1 MGSKQKST
9 TTSNQTQT
17 AAPPSFTLPGLT
29 DVAQQVTN
37 AAATLPGLPAYSG
50 PMIAQP
56 NADMNSAAINA
67 YTGAA
72 GTAGQLA
79 GYAQGQLP
87 ALTAAPTFGSSVLP
101 TASFQ
106 PGTGGDLDA
115 AIRASIDPVFHA
127 LTTQIL
133 PGIKSDAL
141 ASGAYSGDRA
151 TAILPQMALHDAT
164 GQAENIAA
172 QLGYQ
177 GYQANEDRRMNA
189 FEQDQNRLQGNY
201 GMETA
206 RGLGTGNMMTDRMAQ
221 LPGLIDTI
229 MRMSAGQGDLLSQ
242 ASGLDTA
249 GRQASINDALA
260 RDQFSTT
267 RPFQGLDIA
276 SQLLAELS
284 GHYGTTTSNGTQ
296 TTVQKTGG
304 LGDIAQAV
312 LGAASLAGSF
322 LLPGSGQALGALG
335 ALGKGTGTMT
345 AGGPALAALFGG
357 H

>member
-17 AAPPSFTLPGLT
+17 AAPPTFTLPGLT
-29 DVAQQVTN
+29 NVADQVTQAAAGLGAIPAYNGPMVAQPD
-37 AAATLPGLPAYSG
+37 AG
-50 PMIAQP
+50 
-56 NADMNSAAINA
+56 MNLAAIDA
-67 YTGAA
+67 YKGAA
-72 GTAGQLA
+72 GTAGNLA
-79 GYAQGQLP
+79 NFAQGQLP
-87 ALTAAPTFGSSVLP
+87 ALTSAPTFGNSVLP
-101 TASFQ
+101 TGSFQ
-106 PGTGGDLDA
+106 MGTGGDLDA
-115 AIRASIDPVFHA
+115 AIKASIDPVFHA
-127 LTTQIL
+127 LTTQVL

-177 GYQANEDRRMNA
+177 GYQANEDRRLNA
-189 FEQDQNRLQGNY
+189 WNTDQNRLQQNFGL
-201 GMETA
+201 ETD
-206 RGLGTGNMMTDRMAQ
+206 RGLGTGNIMSNRMAQ

-229 MRMSAGQGDLLSQ
+229 MRMQAGQGDLLSQ

-249 GRQASINDALA
+249 ARQAGISDALA
-260 RDQFSTT
+260 RDSYATT

-276 SQLLAELS
+276 SQLLSELS
-284 GHYGTTTSNGTQ
+284 GHYGTTTQNGTQ
-296 TTVQKTGG
+296 TTVQQTGG
-304 LGDIAQAV
+304 LGAIAQGI

-322 LLPGSGQALGALG
+322 LLPGAGAAGGALG
-335 ALGKGTGTMT
+335 ALGKATGGSSPL
-345 AGGPALAALFGG
+345 GGMASLFGG